1 MRKNLKNRLRGFTL
15 IEIVIVIAI
24 IAILLTLATYSFRN
38 IRKKVRRTSC
48 RENMRIIQQAAF
60 LCQTERPELDNNNLT
75 VKQLYKLGYLKR
87 LPKCPSGGKYW
98 ISNEAEGTRI
108 SCVETTSGEDHGFVE

>member
-60 LCQTERPELDNNNLT
+60 LCQTER
-75 VKQLYKLGYLKR
+75 
-87 LPKCPSGGKYW
+87 
-98 ISNEAEGTRI
+98 ARI
-108 SCVETTSGEDHGFVE
+108 RQ